1 MRVAVADEERL
12 RLAGRQLSERLRE
25 FREQYGI
32 QDKQDLLA
40 MVALATMADSLK
52 VSKEK
57 DGTDAALT
65 ERLAR
70 LDELL
75 TGVVLASL
83 LGGRQLRQHPKLS
96 LARPGANR
104 RSCPTRFNS
113 GAEPAAPVPGFL
125 RGYGLPHFK
134 LSITHVISLFYTV
147 DALRHARPRGGGP
160 AAGRQSPA
168 GPRRR
173 GPSQG
178 PAAARRGRNPGHP
191 HPRRAYSAVERQ
203 VSDPQGR
210 VRAGAEA
217 EAPRV

>member
-1 MRVAVADEERL
+1 MNDLAIKIRIAEREYPMRVEVADEERL

-75 TGVVLASL
+75 TGVVLA
-83 LGGRQLRQHPKLS
+83 
-96 LARPGANR
+96 A
-104 RSCPTRFNS
+104 
-113 GAEPAAPVPGFL
+113 
-125 RGYGLPHFK
+125 
-134 LSITHVISLFYTV
+134 
-147 DALRHARPRGGGP
+147 
-160 AAGRQSPA
+160 
-168 GPRRR
+168 
-173 GPSQG
+173 
-178 PAAARRGRNPGHP
+178 
-191 HPRRAYSAVERQ
+191 
-203 VSDPQGR
+203 
-210 VRAGAEA
+210 
-217 EAPRV
+217 